1 MKVNVAVRR
10 REQDGMLK
18 NHKFQFWKIKVNVVL
33 RSKIS
38 IRIAEEPKIPIQ
50 GQIEIPYFTKKLADV
65 DPVAQELSIKL
76 SYQSETSD

>member
-18 NHKFQFWKIKVNVVL
+18 NHKFQFWQIKVNVVL

-38 IRIAEEPKIPIQ
+38 IRIAEEPKIPIR
-50 GQIEIPYFTKKLADV
+50 GQIELLDYKKKLADV
-65 DPVAQELSIKL
+65 DHVVQELSINL
-76 SYQSETSD
+76 SLIN